1 MNSDI
6 FLTLYTKVNLKWIKE
21 LNLRAKTI
29 NKKLLEEN
37 RGVNLMTLD
46 WAKISWAQHQKH
58 KSKKKRENDSVKTH
72 KPCNS
77 KETVKTIKRQFFFVF
92 LSH

>member
-1 MNSDI
+1 
-6 FLTLYTKVNLKWIKE
+6 
-21 LNLRAKTI
+21 
-29 NKKLLEEN
+29 
-37 RGVNLMTLD
+37 MTLD

>member
-37 RGVNLMTLD
+37 RGVNLTTLD

-58 KSKKKRENDSVKTH
+58 KPKKKRENDSVKTH